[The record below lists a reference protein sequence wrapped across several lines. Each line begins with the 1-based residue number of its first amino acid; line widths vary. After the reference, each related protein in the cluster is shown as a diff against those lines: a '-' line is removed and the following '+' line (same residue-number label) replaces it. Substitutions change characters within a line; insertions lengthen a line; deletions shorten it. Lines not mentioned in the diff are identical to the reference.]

1 MWGGEV
7 GGGRE
12 KDGRMERRYGVE
24 GEQRG
29 GDVENMG
36 VKTIS

>member
-1 MWGGEV
+1 MWGGR
-7 GGGRE
+7 GRGE
-12 KDGRMERRYGVE
+12 KEGRMERRCGVE